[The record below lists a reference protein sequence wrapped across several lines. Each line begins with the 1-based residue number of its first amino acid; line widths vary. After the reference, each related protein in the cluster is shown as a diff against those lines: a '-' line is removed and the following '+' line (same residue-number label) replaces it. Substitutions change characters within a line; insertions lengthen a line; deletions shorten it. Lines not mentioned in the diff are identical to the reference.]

1 LAQRLAN
8 GAEFGAMKAAKSGS
22 KVSLTQ
28 ENLGLKPAL
37 PLNDLQDLALWG
49 SRAKDADGLDHGYW
63 QPWGPPCDVQNLDQK
78 ELLSTFST
86 WLVKQLRMH
95 RDAVAQVASTLQRMQ
110 QSLFHEEAGKVDF
123 ASALAVING
132 LPTRLDSLEDSAQTL
147 LVRVNKLSNEQL
159 KRASSRGS
167 LAQEK
172 TAKDLEI
179 HDKPAQ
185 QAVKECREAVNLML
199 EMQRN
204 FTENQES
211 LLQQRLA
218 HFEEEFRK
226 AGVAN
231 VDEIAFRFGTR
242 DREMEGIYARVD
254 ASEFSIQKAEE
265 SLATIDKWKD
275 QHSYAIFDLE
285 RRSSEAEN
293 QLRLLTSDVE
303 DHAQE
308 LLAIVKRQNLEP
320 EGAEKSDKPEK
331 IASDGSN
338 ILVHRNSGSLK
349 KGEVRVDETI
359 VKDVA
364 DAKAAAEKAS
374 ESASAAAEKALSSLS
389 SAQELQKEMAS
400 IWQALQ
406 NVRST
411 SPKDV
416 WPHRNARLGRL
427 PNLPPSSLA
436 QEEADRQRPYPEKD
450 SELEKVQ
457 QLKER
462 FFPPTGGCFRTGT
475 SHRYRS
481 RKRPATAQMQLQVLR
496 GGGSVDVGKSR
507 PLTAG
512 NERRLGTGDD

>member
-1 LAQRLAN
+1 
-8 GAEFGAMKAAKSGS
+8 MKAAKLGS

-37 PLNDLQDLALWG
+37 PLNDLQDLTLWG

-123 ASALAVING
+123 ASALAMING

-167 LAQEK
+167 LAPEK
-172 TAKDLEI
+172 TGKDLEI
-179 HDKPAQ
+179 HDKPPQ
-185 QAVKECREAVNLML
+185 QAVKECREAVSLML

-218 HFEEEFRK
+218 HFEEGFRK

-231 VDEIAFRFGTR
+231 MDEISFRFGTR

-254 ASEFSIQKAEE
+254 ASEFSIEKAEE
-265 SLATIDKWKD
+265 TLATLSKWKD
-275 QHSYAIFDLE
+275 QHSCAIFDLE

-308 LLAIVKRQNLEP
+308 LLAMVERQNLQP
-320 EGAEKSDKPEK
+320 EG
-331 IASDGSN
+331 
-338 ILVHRNSGSLK
+338 R
-349 KGEVRVDETI
+349 
-359 VKDVA
+359 
-364 DAKAAAEKAS
+364 
-374 ESASAAAEKALSSLS
+374 
-389 SAQELQKEMAS
+389 
-400 IWQALQ
+400 
-406 NVRST
+406 
-411 SPKDV
+411 
-416 WPHRNARLGRL
+416 
-427 PNLPPSSLA
+427 
-436 QEEADRQRPYPEKD
+436 
-450 SELEKVQ
+450 
-457 QLKER
+457 QLKLGDEE
-462 FFPPTGGCFRTGT
+462 
-475 SHRYRS
+475 
-481 RKRPATAQMQLQVLR
+481 
-496 GGGSVDVGKSR
+496 SVDF
-507 PLTAG
+507 
-512 NERRLGTGDD
+512 